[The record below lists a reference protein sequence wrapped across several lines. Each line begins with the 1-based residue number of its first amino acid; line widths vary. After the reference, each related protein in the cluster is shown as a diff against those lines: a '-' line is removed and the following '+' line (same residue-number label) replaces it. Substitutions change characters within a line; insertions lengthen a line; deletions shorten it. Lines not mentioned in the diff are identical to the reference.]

1 MAQRD
6 YYDILG
12 VPRDADKKTLKDAY
26 HRLAMKW
33 HPDRNKAPDAE
44 DRFKE
49 IAKAYAVLSDPKKRA
64 RYDASGEEG
73 VAHSGVELRRD
84 ARPGVGDAD
93 MDTLIVGVET
103 HDHESAFRL
112 GTHGV
117 GHEVA
122 QRLAKLDAVAGEGAG
137 RDLGAD
143 LVLDTLAGIAAAEL
157 EGLFDPVAGLNGLEI
172 EALGAGEGEQGRDDR
187 VALIDCGDDRPGPA
201 ALDRVLVS
209 ALLEQ

>member
-73 VAHSGVELRRD
+73 VAHFTSDDLFRDVDLGSIFGDFGFGFGPGGDSVFDRFFGGRRRAAGGARDERRRPWRQRPGTDGPAHRQGAVHRPARHRGRARWRGASGIWRRRD
-84 ARPGVGDAD
+84 VDIVVAIPGGRYRPAVSGC
-93 MDTLIVGVET
+93 E
-103 HDHESAFRL
+103 L
-112 GTHGV
+112 G
-117 GHEVA
+117 
-122 QRLAKLDAVAGEGAG
+122 
-137 RDLGAD
+137 
-143 LVLDTLAGIAAAEL
+143 
-157 EGLFDPVAGLNGLEI
+157 
-172 EALGAGEGEQGRDDR
+172 
-187 VALIDCGDDRPGPA
+187 
-201 ALDRVLVS
+201 
-209 ALLEQ
+209 

>member
-73 VAHSGVELRRD
+73 VAHFTSDDLFRDHHRVAVLGDSVVFGFMIDQGRTLAEMLQQRIDPEVRHTKVFNFGMGGMNLAEVVAFLRARD
-84 ARPGVGDAD
+84 AFPED
-93 MDTLIVGVET
+93 
-103 HDHESAFRL
+103 
-112 GTHGV
+112 
-117 GHEVA
+117 
-122 QRLAKLDAVAGEGAG
+122 K
-137 RDLGAD
+137 
-143 LVLDTLAGIAAAEL
+143 
-157 EGLFDPVAGLNGLEI
+157 
-172 EALGAGEGEQGRDDR
+172 DDDSDEM
-187 VALIDCGDDRPGPA
+187 VFGDDDN
-201 ALDRVLVS
+201 LDDY
-209 ALLEQ
+209 